1 MKKIFTISLAIL
13 GQLIF
18 AQYTT
23 PNTGTTYRIADLDA
37 LTADIS
43 YDAAT
48 NSYTLTQD
56 LTIAETDTFLSD
68 SDYTLAIADGKLITI
83 AGQITVNAPNQV
95 LFTSTNPGTIY
106 FKGVRL
112 EESAVAKFSKF
123 KMTYGGGLRALNSDF
138 TMDKSEVSYQNSGA
152 ATGGAINFS
161 RGNPIIT
168 NSIFKHNITPVV
180 GSGANQAVALIFENN
195 YLEDNNKENSNR
207 PQINMGPSGE
217 NQTTVIKNNTI
228 IGNRANTRVGGIS
241 VSSLLSVISFAQIE
255 NNTIKDN
262 RYGITITG
270 VTAGGNII
278 GNIIENNNTENLPNI
293 GGSGISISQTAT
305 APKTSVAI
313 KGNTIKGNLWGITI
327 IGNGTN
333 IDMTNGNNVF
343 ENNGNTGVDYAL
355 YNNSA
360 NNIPAQGN
368 CWDPILTEER
378 VESVIFH
385 KPDNA
390 VLGLVDYSNYG
401 CLLSTNEVKLDK
413 LKLYPNPNNGTFTI
427 DTKEKSTY
435 QIYDVNGRLVK
446 QGDLKIG
453 QNNVQTTLQKGVYIL
468 KTAQSSSK
476 IVIK

>member
-1 MKKIFTISLAIL
+1 M
-13 GQLIF
+13 
-18 AQYTT
+18 
-23 PNTGTTYRIADLDA
+23 RIGS
-37 LTADIS
+37 S
-43 YDAAT
+43 Y
-48 NSYTLTQD
+48 
-56 LTIAETDTFLSD
+56 
-68 SDYTLAIADGKLITI
+68 
-83 AGQITVNAPNQV
+83 
-95 LFTSTNPGTIY
+95 
-106 FKGVRL
+106 
-112 EESAVAKFSKF
+112 
-123 KMTYGGGLRALNSDF
+123 
-138 TMDKSEVSYQNSGA
+138 
-152 ATGGAINFS
+152 
-161 RGNPIIT
+161 
-168 NSIFKHNITPVV
+168 SIQKASH
-180 GSGANQAVALIFENN
+180 
-195 YLEDNNKENSNR
+195 
-207 PQINMGPSGE
+207 
-217 NQTTVIKNNTI
+217 
-228 IGNRANTRVGGIS
+228 
-241 VSSLLSVISFAQIE
+241 
-255 NNTIKDN
+255 
-262 RYGITITG
+262 
-270 VTAGGNII
+270 
-278 GNIIENNNTENLPNI
+278 
-293 GGSGISISQTAT
+293 
-305 APKTSVAI
+305 VAI

-368 CWDPILTEER
+368 CWDPILTDER
-378 VESVIFH
+378 VENVIFH

-390 VLGLVDYSNYG
+390 ALGLVDYSNYG